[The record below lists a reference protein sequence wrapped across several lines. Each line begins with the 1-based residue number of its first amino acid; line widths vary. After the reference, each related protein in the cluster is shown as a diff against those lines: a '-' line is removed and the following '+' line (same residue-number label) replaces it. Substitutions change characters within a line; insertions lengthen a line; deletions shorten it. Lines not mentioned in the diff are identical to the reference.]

1 MTTRTDAHRPSAI
14 NPLDY
19 QFVAHDYYGSAFGMD
34 EALKG
39 ERNAFRAHMASTGG
53 KFSGH
58 EHGGTCFVCGAAAMY
73 VAKFFHPKSNTY
85 IVTGEDCA
93 NKMHMG
99 DARAFRSFRDKVGE
113 VREAAAGKLKAQKTL
128 DAAGLN
134 KAWDIYVAGANT
146 DAEMIVRDIVA
157 KLVKYGSISEKQEAF
172 IARLLRQIADAPAIA
187 AQRAAEKEAALPV
200 PVSTDRMLVQGKV
213 LTLKEQE
220 SMYGTQLKMLVA
232 HDHGWKV
239 WGTCPSGL
247 RDVVKVGDRVQ
258 FTAAV
263 QVSDKDPKFGFFSRP
278 TKPGIV

>member
-187 AQRAAEKEAALPV
+187 AQRAGSLKAMRFFTVGSMNHSKVTRTSAPRRAMRPRWWTTTSTFHGFACRLHLASVAAPSSIGGVSSSRSASVGGPV
-200 PVSTDRMLVQGKV
+200 PHGSASRWAF
-213 LTLKEQE
+213 LKC
-220 SMYGTQLKMLVA
+220 A
-232 HDHGWKV
+232 
-239 WGTCPSGL
+239 
-247 RDVVKVGDRVQ
+247 
-258 FTAAV
+258 
-263 QVSDKDPKFGFFSRP
+263 PK
-278 TKPGIV
+278 